1 VTVWIGY
8 ATQAHPSEAPLPFAR
23 SHLTH
28 HWRFYACFVFGA
40 AVYLLLGTL
49 PPPVRLL
56 AGGDAS
62 FLSYVAMLV
71 FLAVNITPKELDR
84 KADFEDEGIFLVIL
98 FALVMIGFCCF
109 AIITLLHQKT
119 ALDPFAIVL
128 AVLGAPLG
136 WAMLHMMMAFHY
148 AYLFYSE
155 PGKKAGSGLN
165 FPGTAEPGAADF
177 LYYAFVVGMT
187 FQVSDVQVTSTG
199 LRRMTLAH
207 SIVSFFF
214 NTVLIAMAVNAV
226 VAIAA

>member
-1 VTVWIGY
+1 
-8 ATQAHPSEAPLPFAR
+8 LPFAR

-28 HWRFYACFVFGA
+28 HWRFYACFIFGA
-40 AVYLLLGTL
+40 AVYLVLGDL
-49 PPPVRLL
+49 SPPVRLL
-56 AGGDAS
+56 AGGDA
-62 FLSYVAMLV
+62 FFASYVAMLA
-71 FLAVNITPKELDR
+71 FLALRITPKQLDK
-84 KADFEDEGIFLVIL
+84 KADVEDEGIFLVIL
-98 FALVMIGFCCF
+98 FALVMIGFCLFALVMIGFCLF
-109 AIITLLHQKT
+109 AIVTLLHQKHGV
-119 ALDPFAIVL
+119 DPFAIAL
-128 AVLGAPLG
+128 AVAGAPLG

-155 PGKKAGSGLN
+155 PGKKAGSGLI

-187 FQVSDVQVTSTG
+187 FQVSDVQVTSTR

-214 NTVLIAMAVNAV
+214 NTCLIAMAVNAV

>member
-1 VTVWIGY
+1 M
-8 ATQAHPSEAPLPFAR
+8 LFAR

-28 HWRFYACFVFGA
+28 HWRFYACFLLGA
-40 AVYLLLGTL
+40 VVYLLLGAL

-56 AGGDAS
+56 AGGDVF
-62 FLSYVAMLV
+62 FLSYIAMLS
-71 FLAVNITPKELDR
+71 FIALNITPGQLDKR
-84 KADFEDEGIFLVIL
+84 ADVEDEGIALVIL
-98 FALVMIGFCCF
+98 FALVMIGFCMF
-109 AIITLLHQKT
+109 AIVTLLHQKQ
-119 ALDPFAIVL
+119 AVDPYAIVL

-155 PGKKAGSGLN
+155 PGKKKGSGLA
-165 FPGTAEPGAADF
+165 FPGTEEPGAADF

-187 FQVSDVQVTSTG
+187 FQVSDVQVTSTR
-199 LRRMTLAH
+199 LRRTTLAH

-214 NTVLIAMAVNAV
+214 NTCLIAMAVNAV

>member
-1 VTVWIGY
+1 M
-8 ATQAHPSEAPLPFAR
+8 PFAR

-28 HWRFYACFVFGA
+28 HWRFYACFLFGA
-40 AVYLLLGTL
+40 GVYLLLGAL

-56 AGGDAS
+56 AGGDAF
-62 FLSYVAMLV
+62 FLSYVAI
-71 FLAVNITPKELDR
+71 LAIIALRITPKELDK
-84 KADFEDEGIFLVIL
+84 KADVEDEGIFLVIL
-98 FALVMIGFCCF
+98 FTLVVIGFCLL
-109 AIITLLHQKT
+109 AIITLLHQKQT
-119 ALDPFAIVL
+119 IDPYVIAL
-128 AVLGAPLG
+128 AVAGAPLG

-165 FPGTAEPGAADF
+165 FPGTGEPGAADF

-187 FQVSDVQVTSTG
+187 FQVSDIQVTSTR

-214 NTVLIAMAVNAV
+214 NTCLIAMAVNAV

>member
-1 VTVWIGY
+1 M
-8 ATQAHPSEAPLPFAR
+8 PFAR

-28 HWRFYACFVFGA
+28 HWRFYACFLFGA
-40 AVYLLLGTL
+40 AVYLALGTL

-56 AGGDAS
+56 AGGDVF
-62 FLSYVAMLV
+62 FLSYVAS
-71 FLAVNITPKELDR
+71 LAVLVLRITPKELDK
-84 KADFEDEGIFLVIL
+84 KADVEDEGISLVIL
-98 FALVMIGFCCF
+98 FALVMIGFTLF
-109 AIITLLHQKT
+109 AIVTLLHDKQAVDPYAI
-119 ALDPFAIVL
+119 ALAI
-128 AVLGAPLG
+128 AGAPLG
-136 WAMLHMMMAFHY
+136 WFMLHMMMAFHY

-165 FPGTAEPGAADF
+165 FPGTDEPGAADF

-187 FQVSDVQVTSTG
+187 FQVSDVQVTSTR

-214 NTVLIAMAVNAV
+214 NTCLIAMAVNAV

>member
-1 VTVWIGY
+1 M
-8 ATQAHPSEAPLPFAR
+8 PFAR
-23 SHLTH
+23 SHLIH
-28 HWRFYACFVFGA
+28 HWRFYACFLFGA
-40 AVYLLLGTL
+40 GVYFLLSQL
-49 PPPVRLL
+49 PPPERLL
-56 AGGDAS
+56 AGGDAF
-62 FLSYVAMLV
+62 FLSYIVILGIIALR
-71 FLAVNITPKELDR
+71 ITPKELDR
-84 KADFEDEGIFLVIL
+84 KADVEDEGIFLVIL
-98 FALVMIGFCCF
+98 FALIVIGFCLL
-109 AIITLLHQKT
+109 AIVTLLHQKQ
-119 ALDPFAIVL
+119 ALEPAAIVL
-128 AVLGAPLG
+128 AVIGAPLG

-187 FQVSDVQVTSTG
+187 FQVSDVQVTSTR

-214 NTVLIAMAVNAV
+214 NTCLIAMAVNAV

>member
-1 VTVWIGY
+1 MPV
-8 ATQAHPSEAPLPFAR
+8 FAR

-28 HWRFYACFVFGA
+28 HWRFYACFLFGA
-40 AVYLLLGTL
+40 AVYLALGTL

-56 AGGDAS
+56 AGGDAF
-62 FLSYVAMLV
+62 FLSYIAILS
-71 FLAVNITPKELDR
+71 FIALSITPKQLDK
-84 KADFEDEGIFLVIL
+84 KADVEDEGIFLVIL
-98 FALVMIGFCCF
+98 FALVMIGFCMF
-109 AIITLLHQKT
+109 AIVTLLHQKQGV
-119 ALDPFAIVL
+119 DPYAIAL
-128 AVLGAPLG
+128 AVAGAPLG

-155 PGKKAGSGLN
+155 PGKKAGSGLT
-165 FPGTAEPGAADF
+165 FPGTDEPGAADF

-187 FQVSDVQVTSTG
+187 FQVSDVQVTSTR

-214 NTVLIAMAVNAV
+214 NTCLIAMAVNAV